1 MLEYYRLRQSQY
13 ERLIGY
19 LRQRR
24 VEVNNALVSLG
35 GNDLN
40 GLGRY
45 EGEMFG
51 RPIDAHASYADITA
65 NKVWA
70 VTGKQWEALNNLDAA
85 IRSAEQAAVRYA
97 NMIANQCE

>member
-35 GNDLN
+35 GKIWRRDVWSAN
-40 GLGRY
+40 LG
-45 EGEMFG
+45 MF
-51 RPIDAHASYADITA
+51 
-65 NKVWA
+65 
-70 VTGKQWEALNNLDAA
+70 
-85 IRSAEQAAVRYA
+85 
-97 NMIANQCE
+97 

>member
-35 GNDLN
+35 GK
-40 GLGRY
+40 
-45 EGEMFG
+45 
-51 RPIDAHASYADITA
+51 I
-65 NKVWA
+65 
-70 VTGKQWEALNNLDAA
+70 
-85 IRSAEQAAVRYA
+85 
-97 NMIANQCE
+97 